1 MTAIR
6 PALPADAAP
15 VAACVR
21 AAYAGYVERI
31 GREPAPMAA
40 DYEALITAGAVW
52 VAHDAGEVVGV
63 LVLHVRGDALL
74 IENVAV
80 RPDRQGLGLGSA
92 LVTFAEEHARRAG
105 LAEVTLYTNARMTE
119 NLRFYPALGYAETG
133 RGFQD
138 GFDRVFYRKQLRSS

>member
-6 PALPADAAP
+6 TALPADAAA

-21 AAYAGYVERI
+21 AAYVGYVGRI
-31 GREPAPMAA
+31 GREPAPMTA
-40 DYEALITAGAVW
+40 DHAALIAAGSVW

-63 LVLHVRGDALL
+63 LVLHERDTALL

-80 RPDRQGLGLGSA
+80 RPDRQGRGLGRA
-92 LVTFAEEHARRAG
+92 LVRFAEEHARRAG

-119 NLRFYPALGYAETG
+119 NLRFYPALGYTEAG
-133 RGFQD
+133 RGRQD
-138 GFDRVFYRKQLRSS
+138 GFDRVFFRKPLR